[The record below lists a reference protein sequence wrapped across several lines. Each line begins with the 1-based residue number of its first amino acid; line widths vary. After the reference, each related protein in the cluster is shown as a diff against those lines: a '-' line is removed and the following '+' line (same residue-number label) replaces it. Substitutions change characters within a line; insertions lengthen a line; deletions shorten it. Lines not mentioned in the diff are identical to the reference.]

1 MSLCIGVA
9 IPEGVVVAGESR
21 QTQVVG
27 GVNRIASDS
36 AVKVFQLSDTVLAA
50 TTGWAFLQPEGA
62 TIQRSISS
70 IVEDFR
76 PSIPPNS
83 TVQTIANLLWSHF
96 NAVYQN
102 HITQYPNTAVP
113 AGQIALNF
121 IVAGYDPGSTTGS
134 IFPVDI
140 PSAAA
145 PAAPSRTTTNPG
157 AWWIGQVE
165 VLARIM
171 LGYDVRML
179 SLPLSQVANPA
190 GTAAAQLAS
199 LNYLIYWNSMSIQ
212 DAIDFAVAMIQVTT
226 TIQKFTAG
234 IVSQPGGVA
243 GVGGPIDV
251 AVVRPSANVT
261 WIARKEFHI

>member
-50 TTGWAFLQPEGA
+50 TTGWAFLQPQGA

-70 IVEDFR
+70 IIEDFK
-76 PSIPPNS
+76 PSISPNS
-83 TVQTIANLLWSHF
+83 TVQTIANLLWSYF
-96 NAVYQN
+96 NAVDQN

-134 IFPVDI
+134 IFSLDI

-145 PAAPSRTTTNPG
+145 PAAPS
-157 AWWIGQVE
+157 
-165 VLARIM
+165 
-171 LGYDVRML
+171 
-179 SLPLSQVANPA
+179 
-190 GTAAAQLAS
+190 
-199 LNYLIYWNSMSIQ
+199 
-212 DAIDFAVAMIQVTT
+212 
-226 TIQKFTAG
+226 
-234 IVSQPGGVA
+234 
-243 GVGGPIDV
+243 
-251 AVVRPSANVT
+251 
-261 WIARKEFHI
+261 